1 MATIEIVGD
10 DAVLKLNRARS
21 PFPAPDEAPAPRGGF
36 VVISTDLALTCHS
49 DSVEIQRRTCPLCE
63 ATCGLELTTDGL
75 EVLQVRGDPEDV
87 FSRGYVCPKGI
98 ALGELHSDS
107 RRLTTPLVKG
117 DDGQFHAATWDEA
130 FNVIRDGL
138 RPILTDHGPQS
149 VGLFL
154 GNPNVHNLSGAFY
167 LPAFIKALGTTQR
180 FSASTVDQ
188 MPKQVACAL
197 MYGTAL
203 SVPVPD
209 VDRTHYFLILG
220 ANPLISN
227 GSMMTAANFP
237 GRLRALRKRGG
248 QLVVVDPVRTRTAA
262 AADQHISIRPGSD
275 ALWLASLAHLLAPEA
290 TLEAAR
296 DWIDEGEWR
305 SVVDALAPFSPEAT
319 APLTGIDP
327 ETTRRIATELRGA
340 PTAAVYGRMGTT
352 TSGYTRNGEILPMA
366 TLASWLIDIINLS
379 IGSLDR
385 PGGVM
390 FPLPVAGGPSTE
402 GTPGTGH
409 GVQIPGRRRTRVRG
423 LPSALGEFPASTL
436 AEEIDTPDP
445 QTGERIRAV
454 FVIGGNPIVSTP
466 NQERLTK
473 AFGELDLLVSVDP
486 YLTAT
491 SSLAD
496 VILPVASPL
505 TRPQHD
511 VVFNN
516 LAVRNQARY
525 SPSVFDVPD
534 GEKDETEV
542 LAQLAAIAA
551 GIASGQEP
559 TVAQIEGLIAYTVA
573 AQACND
579 EASRAHGRTPEEL
592 LGAVSHR
599 TGVDQILDLR
609 IRSGPYGDGFGSHP
623 DGLSLQHLIDNPH
636 GIDLGPL
643 ESRLPEV
650 LRTPSGRIDVA
661 PTVVLDALS
670 DVTNL
675 LGVTNPPPRF
685 TLVGRRHLRS
695 NNSWMKG
702 LPTLKGGSNTPTAMI
717 HPDDASELGI
727 SDGADVVVSTPTG
740 SITLPASVRD
750 DISPGCV
757 CVPHGWTDANVN
769 ALVDVEAIDSLA
781 GTSVLSGIGV
791 QLQAAS
797 R

>member
-1 MATIEIVGD
+1 MTG
-10 DAVLKLNRARS
+10 VLR
-21 PFPAPDEAPAPRGGF
+21 
-36 VVISTDLALTCHS
+36 V
-49 DSVEIQRRTCPLCE
+49 CPLCE
-63 ATCGLELTTDGL
+63 ATCGLTLTIEDARVTD
-75 EVLQVRGDPEDV
+75 VRGDAEDV
-87 FSRGYVCPKGI
+87 FSRGYICPKGV
-98 ALGELHSDS
+98 ALGELHADPN
-107 RRLTTPLVKG
+107 RLTQPLIRG
-117 DDGQFHAATWDEA
+117 EDGSLQPATWDEA
-130 FNVIRDGL
+130 FQVIRERLGL
-138 RPILTDHGPQS
+138 ILTEHRPQS

-209 VDRTHYFLILG
+209 IDRTDYFLMLG

-227 GSMMTAANFP
+227 GSMMTSANFP

-262 AADQHISIRPGSD
+262 AANQHISIRPGSD
-275 ALWLASLAHLLAPEA
+275 ALWLASLAYLLTREP
-290 TLEAAR
+290 TLAAAEP
-296 DWIDEGEWR
+296 WIDASEWHEIVTR
-305 SVVDALAPFSPEAT
+305 LEPFTPEAT
-319 APLTGIDP
+319 APLTGIDA
-327 ETTRRIATELRGA
+327 ETTQRIARELR
-340 PTAAVYGRMGTT
+340 AARSAAIYGRMGTT
-352 TSGYTRNGEILPMA
+352 TAGFTSGDVTTPMA
-366 TLASWLIDIINLS
+366 TLASWLIDVINIA

-402 GTPGTGH
+402 GTPGSGH

-436 AEEIDTPDP
+436 AEEIDTPEPDSD
-445 QTGERIRAV
+445 EHIRAV

-466 NQERLTK
+466 NQQRLTK
-473 AFGELDLLVSVDP
+473 AFGELELLVSVDP

-525 SPSVFDVPD
+525 SPAIFDVPE

-551 GIASGQEP
+551 GIASGHEP
-559 TVAQIEGLIAYTVA
+559 TVAQIEDLIAYTVA
-573 AQACND
+573 SQACTD
-579 EASRAHGRTPEEL
+579 AASRAHGRTPEEL
-592 LGAVSHR
+592 LEAVSHR
-599 TGVDQILDLR
+599 TGVDRILDLR
-609 IRSGPYGDGFGSHP
+609 IRTGPYGDGFGSHP
-623 DGLSLQHLIDNPH
+623 DGLTLQHLIDNPH

-643 ESRLPEV
+643 EPRLPEV
-650 LRTPSGRIDVA
+650 LRTPTGRIDVA
-661 PTVVLDALS
+661 PAVLLEALTDAS
-670 DVTNL
+670 SL
-675 LGVTNPPPRF
+675 LNHDSPPPRF

-702 LPTLKGGSNTPTAMI
+702 LPTLTGGSNTPTAMI
-717 HPDDASELGI
+717 HPNDAAELGI
-727 SDGADVVVSTPTG
+727 INGADLVLNTPTG

-769 ALVDVEAIDSLA
+769 ALVDVQAIDSLA
-781 GTSVLSGIGV
+781 GTSVLSGIGIT
-791 QLQAAS
+791 LS
-797 R
+797 RA

>member
-1 MATIEIVGD
+1 MET
-10 DAVLKLNRARS
+10 
-21 PFPAPDEAPAPRGGF
+21 
-36 VVISTDLALTCHS
+36 
-49 DSVEIQRRTCPLCE
+49 QRRICPLCE

-167 LPAFIKALGTTQR
+167 LPAFIRALGTTQR

-209 VDRTHYFLILG
+209 IDRTHYFLMLG

-227 GSMMTAANFP
+227 GSMMTAADFP
-237 GRLRALRKRGG
+237 GRLRRLRKRGG
-248 QLVVVDPVRTRTAA
+248 RLVVVDPVRTRTASV
-262 AADQHISIRPGSD
+262 ADEHVSVRPGSD
-275 ALWLASLAHLLAPEA
+275 ALWLASLAHLIVAEA
-290 TLEAAR
+290 TLGEAEA
-296 DWIDEGEWR
+296 WVEPSEWA
-305 SVVDALAPFSPEAT
+305 SVVDQLAPFSPEAT
-319 APLTGIDP
+319 APITGIDP
-327 ETTRRIATELRGA
+327 STTRRIAQELRAA
-340 PTAAVYGRMGTT
+340 PSAAVYGRIGTT
-352 TSGYTRNGEILPMA
+352 TSGLTIESEVIPMA
-366 TLASWLIDIINLS
+366 TLASWLIDVINIAL
-379 IGSLDR
+379 GSLDR

-402 GTPGTGH
+402 GTPGSGH

-423 LPSALGEFPASTL
+423 LPSALGEFPAATL

-445 QTGERIRAV
+445 KTGQRIRAV
-454 FVIGGNPIVSTP
+454 FVVGGNPIISTP
-466 NQERLTK
+466 NQGRLTN
-473 AFGELDLLVSVDP
+473 AFAQLDLMVSIDP
-486 YLTAT
+486 YLTET

-525 SPSVFDVPD
+525 SPPVFPVPE
-534 GEKDETEV
+534 GEKDETQV
-542 LAQLAAIAA
+542 LAELTAIAV
-551 GIASGQEP
+551 GITSGHEP
-559 TVAQIEGLIAYTVA
+559 TTAQVDDLIAYTVA
-573 AQACND
+573 NQACTD
-579 EASRAHGRTPEEL
+579 EASRAHGRVLEEL
-592 LGAVSHR
+592 LEAVSHR
-599 TGVDQILDLR
+599 AGVDRILDLR

-623 DGLSLQHLIDNPH
+623 DGLTLQHLMDAPH

-643 ESRLPEV
+643 QPRLPEV

-661 PTVVLDALS
+661 APVLLDALS
-670 DVTNL
+670 KAAQL
-675 LGVTNPPPRF
+675 LQTKAPQARF

-702 LPTLKGGSNTPTAMI
+702 LPTLTGGSNVPTVMI
-717 HPDDASELGI
+717 HPQDAGSLGI
-727 SDGADVVVSTPTG
+727 DDGDDLVVSSKSG
-740 SITLPASVRD
+740 SITLPAAVRD
-750 DISPGCV
+750 DVAPGCV
-757 CVPHGWTDANVN
+757 CIPHGWGEANVN
-769 ALVDVEAIDSLA
+769 ALIDVDAIDPLA
-781 GTSVLSGIGV
+781 GTSVLSGLAV
-791 QLQAAS
+791 ELAPA
-797 R
+797 

>member
-1 MATIEIVGD
+1 MTG
-10 DAVLKLNRARS
+10 VLR
-21 PFPAPDEAPAPRGGF
+21 
-36 VVISTDLALTCHS
+36 V
-49 DSVEIQRRTCPLCE
+49 CPLCE
-63 ATCGLELTTDGL
+63 ATCGLTLTIEDARVTD
-75 EVLQVRGDPEDV
+75 VRGDAEDV
-87 FSRGYVCPKGI
+87 FSRGYICPKGV
-98 ALGELHSDS
+98 ALGELHADPN
-107 RRLTTPLVKG
+107 RLTQPLIRG
-117 DDGQFHAATWDEA
+117 EDGSLQPATWDEA
-130 FNVIRDGL
+130 FQVIRERLGL
-138 RPILTDHGPQS
+138 ILTEHGPQS

-209 VDRTHYFLILG
+209 IDRTDYFLMLG

-227 GSMMTAANFP
+227 GSMMTSANFP

-262 AADQHISIRPGSD
+262 AANQHISIRPGSD
-275 ALWLASLAHLLAPEA
+275 ALWLASLAYLLTREP
-290 TLEAAR
+290 TLAAAEP
-296 DWIDEGEWR
+296 WIDASEWHEIVTR
-305 SVVDALAPFSPEAT
+305 LEPFTPEAT
-319 APLTGIDP
+319 APLTGIDA
-327 ETTRRIATELRGA
+327 ETTQRIARELR
-340 PTAAVYGRMGTT
+340 AARSAAIYGRMGTT
-352 TSGYTRNGEILPMA
+352 TAGFTSGDVTTPMA
-366 TLASWLIDIINLS
+366 TLASWLIDVINIA

-402 GTPGTGH
+402 GTPGSGH

-436 AEEIDTPDP
+436 AEEIDTPEPDSD
-445 QTGERIRAV
+445 EHIRAV

-466 NQERLTK
+466 NQQRLTK
-473 AFGELDLLVSVDP
+473 AFGELELLVSVDP

-525 SPSVFDVPD
+525 SPAIFDVPE

-551 GIASGQEP
+551 GIASGHEP
-559 TVAQIEGLIAYTVA
+559 TVAQIEDLIAYTVA
-573 AQACND
+573 SQACTD
-579 EASRAHGRTPEEL
+579 AASRAHGRTPEEL
-592 LGAVSHR
+592 LEAVSHR
-599 TGVDQILDLR
+599 TGVDRILDLR
-609 IRSGPYGDGFGSHP
+609 IRTGPYGDGFGSHP
-623 DGLSLQHLIDNPH
+623 DGLTLQHLIDNPH

-643 ESRLPEV
+643 EPRLPEV
-650 LRTPSGRIDVA
+650 LRTPTGRIDVA
-661 PTVVLDALS
+661 PAVLLEALTDAS
-670 DVTNL
+670 SL
-675 LGVTNPPPRF
+675 LNHDSPPPRF

-702 LPTLKGGSNTPTAMI
+702 LPTLTGGSNTPTAMI
-717 HPDDASELGI
+717 HPNDAAELGI
-727 SDGADVVVSTPTG
+727 INGADLVLNTPTG

-769 ALVDVEAIDSLA
+769 ALVDVQAIDSLA
-781 GTSVLSGIGV
+781 GTSVLSGIGIT
-791 QLQAAS
+791 LS
-797 R
+797 RA

>member
-1 MATIEIVGD
+1 MET
-10 DAVLKLNRARS
+10 
-21 PFPAPDEAPAPRGGF
+21 
-36 VVISTDLALTCHS
+36 
-49 DSVEIQRRTCPLCE
+49 QRRICPLCE

-167 LPAFIKALGTTQR
+167 LPAFIRALGTTQR

-209 VDRTHYFLILG
+209 IDRTHYFLMLG

-227 GSMMTAANFP
+227 GSMMTAADFP
-237 GRLRALRKRGG
+237 GRLRRLRKRGG
-248 QLVVVDPVRTRTAA
+248 RLVVVDPVRTRTASV
-262 AADQHISIRPGSD
+262 ADEHVSVRPGSD
-275 ALWLASLAHLLAPEA
+275 ALWLASLAHLIVVEA
-290 TLEAAR
+290 TLGEAEA
-296 DWIDEGEWR
+296 WVESSEWA
-305 SVVDALAPFSPEAT
+305 SVVDQLAPFSPEAT
-319 APLTGIDP
+319 APITGIDP
-327 ETTRRIATELRGA
+327 STTRRIAQELRAA
-340 PTAAVYGRMGTT
+340 PSAAVYGRMGTT
-352 TSGYTRNGEILPMA
+352 TSGLTIESEVIPMA
-366 TLASWLIDIINLS
+366 TLASWLIDVINIAL
-379 IGSLDR
+379 GSLDR

-402 GTPGTGH
+402 GTPGSGH

-423 LPSALGEFPASTL
+423 LPSALGEFPAATL

-445 QTGERIRAV
+445 KTGQRIRAV
-454 FVIGGNPIVSTP
+454 FVVGGNPIISTP
-466 NQERLTK
+466 NQGRLTN
-473 AFGELDLLVSVDP
+473 AFAQLDLMVSIDP
-486 YLTAT
+486 YLTET

-525 SPSVFDVPD
+525 SPPVFPVPE
-534 GEKDETEV
+534 GEKDETQV
-542 LAQLAAIAA
+542 LAELTAIAV
-551 GIASGQEP
+551 GITSGHEP
-559 TVAQIEGLIAYTVA
+559 TTAQVDDLIAYTVA
-573 AQACND
+573 NQACTD
-579 EASRAHGRTPEEL
+579 EASRAHGRVLEEL
-592 LGAVSHR
+592 LEAVSHR
-599 TGVDQILDLR
+599 AGVDRILDLR

-623 DGLSLQHLIDNPH
+623 DGLTLQHLMDAPH

-643 ESRLPEV
+643 QPRLPEV

-661 PTVVLDALS
+661 APVLLDALS
-670 DVTNL
+670 KAAQL
-675 LGVTNPPPRF
+675 LQTKAPQARF

-702 LPTLKGGSNTPTAMI
+702 LPTLTGGSNVPTVMI
-717 HPDDASELGI
+717 HPQDAGSLGI
-727 SDGADVVVSTPTG
+727 DDGDDLVVSSKSG
-740 SITLPASVRD
+740 SITLPAAVRD
-750 DISPGCV
+750 DVAPGCV
-757 CVPHGWTDANVN
+757 CIPHGWGEANVN
-769 ALVDVEAIDSLA
+769 ALIDVDAIDPLA
-781 GTSVLSGIGV
+781 GTSVLSGLAV
-791 QLQAAS
+791 ELAPA
-797 R
+797 

>member
-1 MATIEIVGD
+1 M
-10 DAVLKLNRARS
+10 
-21 PFPAPDEAPAPRGGF
+21 APRN
-36 VVISTDLALTCHS
+36 SALR
-49 DSVEIQRRTCPLCE
+49 ICPLCE
-63 ATCGLELTTDGL
+63 ATCGLTLTIEGTEVTD
-75 EVLQVRGDPEDV
+75 VRGDAEDV
-87 FSRGYVCPKGI
+87 FSRGYICPKGV
-98 ALGELHSDS
+98 ALGELHADPN
-107 RRLTTPLVKG
+107 RLTQPMIRQS
-117 DDGQFHAATWDEA
+117 DGTLAPATWDEA
-130 FNVIRDGL
+130 FQLIRDRLG
-138 RPILTDHGPQS
+138 PILASHGPQS

-154 GNPNVHNLSGAFY
+154 GNPNVHNLSGVFY

-209 VDRTHYFLILG
+209 IDRTDYFLMLG

-248 QLVVVDPVRTRTAA
+248 KLIVVDPVRTRTAA
-262 AADQHISIRPGSD
+262 ASNEHLPIRPGSD
-275 ALWLASLAHLLAPEA
+275 ALWLASLAHILVQKSRLA
-290 TLEAAR
+290 AAEQ
-296 DWIDEGEWR
+296 WIDPAEWAQITAQL
-305 SVVDALAPFSPEAT
+305 SAFTPEAT
-319 APLTGIDP
+319 APVTGIDA
-327 ETTRRIATELRGA
+327 EITERIARELHDA
-340 PTAAVYGRMGTT
+340 KSAAVYGRMGTT
-352 TSGYTRNGEILPMA
+352 TSGFTNEDGTTPMA
-366 TLASWLIDIINLS
+366 TLASWLIDVINIA

-402 GTPGTGH
+402 GTPGSGH

-445 QTGERIRAV
+445 DTGEHIRAV

-466 NQERLTK
+466 NQGRLTK
-473 AFGELDLLVSVDP
+473 AFEGLDLLVSVDP

-525 SPSVFDVPD
+525 SPAIFDVPE

-551 GIASGQEP
+551 GIASGHEP
-559 TVAQIEGLIAYTVA
+559 TVAQIEDLIAYTVA
-573 AQACND
+573 SQACND
-579 EASRAHGRTPEEL
+579 KASRACGRTPEEL
-592 LGAVSHR
+592 LEQVSHR
-599 TGVDQILDLR
+599 SGVDRILDLR
-609 IRSGPYGDGFGSHP
+609 IRSGPYGDGFGAHP
-623 DGLSLQHLIDNPH
+623 DGLTLQHLIDNPH

-643 ESRLPEV
+643 ELRLPEV
-650 LRTPSGRIDVA
+650 LRTPTGRIDVA
-661 PTVVLDALS
+661 PNALLNALGDAA
-670 DVTNL
+670 NL
-675 LGVTNPPPRF
+675 LDSNNPPPRF
-685 TLVGRRHLRS
+685 TLVGRRQLRS

-702 LPTLKGGSNTPTAMI
+702 LPTLSGGSNTPTAMI
-717 HPDDASELGI
+717 HPNDAAELGI
-727 SDGADVVVSTPTG
+727 IDGTDVVLKTNIG

-750 DISPGCV
+750 DVSPGCV
-757 CVPHGWTDANVN
+757 CVPHGWTSANVN
-769 ALVDVEAIDSLA
+769 ALVDVQAIDALA
-781 GTSVLSGIGV
+781 GTSVLSGIEV
-791 QLQAAS
+791 HLAAINQH
-797 R
+797 

>member
-1 MATIEIVGD
+1 ME
-10 DAVLKLNRARS
+10 AR
-21 PFPAPDEAPAPRGGF
+21 
-36 VVISTDLALTCHS
+36 
-49 DSVEIQRRTCPLCE
+49 RRICPLCE
-63 ATCGLELTTDGL
+63 ATCGLELTTDGP

-98 ALGELHSDS
+98 ALGELHADP

-117 DDGQFHAATWDEA
+117 EDGQFHPATWDEA
-130 FNVIRDGL
+130 FNVIRDRL

-209 VDRTHYFLILG
+209 IDRTHYFLMLG

-227 GSMMTAANFP
+227 GSMMTAADFP
-237 GRLRALRKRGG
+237 GRLRRLRKRGG
-248 QLVVVDPVRTRTAA
+248 RLVVVDPVRTRTASVS
-262 AADQHISIRPGSD
+262 DEHVSIRPGSD
-275 ALWLASLAHLLAPEA
+275 ALWLASLAHLIVAEATLGEAEAWVEPSEWASVVDQLSPFTPEA
-290 TLEAAR
+290 T
-296 DWIDEGEWR
+296 
-305 SVVDALAPFSPEAT
+305 SPI
-319 APLTGIDP
+319 TGIDP
-327 ETTRRIATELRGA
+327 STTRRIAQELRAA
-340 PTAAVYGRMGTT
+340 PSAAVYGRMGTT
-352 TSGYTRNGEILPMA
+352 TSGLTIESEVIPMA
-366 TLASWLIDIINLS
+366 TLASWLIDVINIAL
-379 IGSLDR
+379 GSLDR

-402 GTPGTGH
+402 GTPGSGH

-423 LPSALGEFPASTL
+423 LPSALGEFPAATL

-445 QTGERIRAV
+445 HSGERIRAV
-454 FVIGGNPIVSTP
+454 FVVGGNPIISTP
-466 NQERLTK
+466 NQARLTN
-473 AFGELDLLVSVDP
+473 AFGQLDLMVSVDP
-486 YLTAT
+486 YLTET

-525 SPSVFDVPD
+525 SPAVFPVPE
-534 GEKDETEV
+534 GEKDETQV
-542 LAQLAAIAA
+542 LAELTAITV
-551 GIASGQEP
+551 GITSGHEP
-559 TVAQIEGLIAYTVA
+559 TTAQVDDLIAYTVA
-573 AQACND
+573 TQACTD
-579 EASRAHGRTPEEL
+579 EASRAHGRVPEEL
-592 LGAVSHR
+592 LEAVSPR
-599 TGVDQILDLR
+599 TGVDRILDLR

-623 DGLSLQHLIDNPH
+623 EGLTLQHLMDAPH

-643 ESRLPEV
+643 QPRLPEV

-661 PTVVLDALS
+661 VPVLLDAL
-670 DVTNL
+670 VQATQL
-675 LGVTNPPPRF
+675 LQEKAPQPRF

-702 LPTLKGGSNTPTAMI
+702 LPTLTGGSNVPTLMI
-717 HPDDASELGI
+717 HPQDAGALGI
-727 SDGADVVVSTPTG
+727 DDGDDLVVSSESG
-740 SITLPASVRD
+740 SITLPAAVRD
-750 DISPGCV
+750 DVTPGCV
-757 CVPHGWTDANVN
+757 CIPHGWGEANVN
-769 ALVDVEAIDSLA
+769 ALIDVNAIDPLA
-781 GTSVLSGIGV
+781 GTSVLSGLSV
-791 QLQAAS
+791 ELAPA
-797 R
+797 